1 MRVYCSRHNST
12 HVGEKLEDFHRL
24 FAGLLLI
31 VSKHPAGPATDRPTG
46 HLNTGWFSWF
56 SARCVQANVEMV
68 AKIPSSMLLV
78 QPSMF
83 NFTKINLLAV
93 K

>member
-31 VSKHPAGPATDRPTG
+31 VSKHPAGPATDRPAG
-46 HLNTGWFSWF
+46 RPSQHRVVFLVF
-56 SARCVQANVEMV
+56 RCVQANVEMV